1 MSPARVWN
9 RMDRRD
15 RVVAGATLAV
25 LAAIWLMTLFVLPSW
40 NDLSQGERLDDLEHA
55 INALAAG
62 IDEAQ
67 EENPEA
73 SIPTAEQILRAAG
86 EDPTLLTRQGEPG
99 PRGERGPKG
108 DQGIPGIPG
117 ERGATGDPGPQG
129 EPGPIGERG
138 PVGDTGATGD
148 TGAVGPVG
156 ATGASGP
163 IGPAG
168 PQGETGE
175 PGPTGETGAT
185 GEPGPIGPAGPEGP
199 AGPAGDPGP
208 IGPPGPQGE
217 PGPAGTVICPDGFTF
232 GIFTVNEPGG
242 QITVFGCIVNQEV
255 P

>member
-108 DQGIPGIPG
+108 DQGIQGIPG
-117 ERGATGDPGPQG
+117 ERGATGDAGEQGIPGP
-129 EPGPIGERG
+129 PGERG
-138 PVGDTGATGD
+138 PTGD
-148 TGAVGPVG
+148 TGSCWSCRQRWRRRSNRADRTAG
-156 ATGASGP
+156 AARFTGTARRARYPWPGWSRRACGFRR
-163 IGPAG
+163 PARR
-168 PQGETGE
+168 TGTDWATRATR
-175 PGPTGETGAT
+175 PARRTGN
-185 GEPGPIGPAGPEGP
+185 
-199 AGPAGDPGP
+199 
-208 IGPPGPQGE
+208 
-217 PGPAGTVICPDGFTF
+217 VHLS
-232 GIFTVNEPGG
+232 
-242 QITVFGCIVNQEV
+242 
-255 P
+255 

>member
-108 DQGIPGIPG
+108 DQGIQGIPG
-117 ERGATGDPGPQG
+117 ERGATGDAGEQGIPGPPGERGPTGDTGVTGATGERGPAGPAGSDGDDGATGPIGPPGPQGLPGPQGEQGIPGPVGPEGPAGSAGPQG
-129 EPGPIGERG
+129 EPGPIG
-138 PVGDTGATGD
+138 P
-148 TGAVGPVG
+148 P
-156 ATGASGP
+156 
-163 IGPAG
+163 
-168 PQGETGE
+168 
-175 PGPTGETGAT
+175 
-185 GEPGPIGPAGPEGP
+185 
-199 AGPAGDPGP
+199 
-208 IGPPGPQGE
+208 GPPGPQGE
-217 PGPAGTVICPDGFTF
+217 PGTFICPDGFAPQTF
-232 GIFTVNEPGG
+232 QLNTPGG
-242 QITVFGCIVNQEV
+242 QVVVFACMQGE